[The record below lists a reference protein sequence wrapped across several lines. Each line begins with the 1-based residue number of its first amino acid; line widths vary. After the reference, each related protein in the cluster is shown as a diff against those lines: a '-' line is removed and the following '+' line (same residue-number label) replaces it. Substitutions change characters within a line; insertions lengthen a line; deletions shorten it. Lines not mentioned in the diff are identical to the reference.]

1 MQNYCSSCGAR
12 LKEGAR
18 FCSNCG
24 NPIATSEQVAPT
36 AQQFWQTIPT
46 INMIPDINIKGN
58 HLTKAQRILN
68 LVSDNQLVE
77 WFSFSNGIVTLKTLG
92 EKSLQAPLNQLSVSF
107 QYWASSNQRT
117 IDIEFQGRKIEL
129 VETPASM
136 SKTDFDNIIA
146 VLSQAGT
153 TYNLDSITQENMAV
167 ADQLENLQ
175 RGYRLAKTMNN
186 WNKF

>member
-1 MQNYCSSCGAR
+1 MKNYCSSCGAR

-24 NPIATSEQVAPT
+24 NPISTSKQVASS
-36 AQQFWQTIPT
+36 AQQFTQTIPT
-46 INMIPDINIKGN
+46 INMIPVVNIKGN
-58 HLTKAQRILN
+58 HLNKTQRILN

-77 WFSFSNGIVTLKTLG
+77 WFSFYNGIVSLKTLG

-107 QYWASSNQRT
+107 QYWANTKQRT
-117 IDIEFQGRKIEL
+117 VIIKYQSCKIEL

-153 TYNLDSITQENMAV
+153 TYNLESITQENMDV
-167 ADQLENLQ
+167 ADQLESFQ
-175 RGYRLAKTMNN
+175 RGYRLAKTLNK
-186 WNKF
+186 WN